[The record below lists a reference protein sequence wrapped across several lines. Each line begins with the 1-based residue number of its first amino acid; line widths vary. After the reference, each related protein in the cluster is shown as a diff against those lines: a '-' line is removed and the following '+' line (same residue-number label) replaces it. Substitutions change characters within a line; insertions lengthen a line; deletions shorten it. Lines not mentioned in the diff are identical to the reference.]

1 MYGQY
6 NPYLGAVPQMQ
17 QRLANL
23 QNYQQMYQPQAGANY
38 NLGVNCPQLKGRQVT
53 SIEEARAAQIDLD
66 GSSTFFPSLA
76 EGKIY
81 EKSIDLNGVPVFR
94 VYVLAKGQRTETMA
108 DLQKRIEVL
117 EQRIGGMRYESV
129 PAHADVAVSKQSNV
143 NIATANREQSYT
155 GKGNAD
161 GAGQEHNA
169 AATDSEESCQATWYE

>member
-6 NPYLGAVPQMQ
+6 NPYMGAVPQMQ
-17 QRLANL
+17 QRLNTL
-23 QNYQQMYQPQAGANY
+23 QGYQQQQGYQPQMGTVY
-38 NLGVNCPQLKGRQVT
+38 LKGRLVT
-53 SIEEARAAQIDLD
+53 GVEEARAAQIDLD

-155 GKGNAD
+155 GKSNAD

-169 AATDSEESCQATWYE
+169 AATDSEESCKATWYG